1 MSRIAWLGVPS
12 AWVATGVCNGV
23 FSPAA
28 VGAGGGA
35 RASREPDVQGRS
47 VAGRAQD
54 RDRSAKGLDPV
65 FEADEARAAAG
76 IGAAYAIVAD
86 REGEGAVTAVRAHVD
101 YRGLRVL
108 GGVGER
114 LRRDVITGRLNL
126 LPQPRAEI
134 KVEFDR
140 HRGAPG
146 QCL

>member
-28 VGAGGGA
+28 VRAGHGA

-65 FEADEARAAAG
+65 FEADDARAAAG

-86 REGEGAVTAVRAHVD
+86 REGEGAVTPVRAQAVD
-101 YRGLRVL
+101 PALAAL
-108 GGVGER
+108 GGVGEG
-114 LRRDVITGRLNL
+114 LQPDGIT
-126 LPQPRAEI
+126 
-134 KVEFDR
+134 
-140 HRGAPG
+140 
-146 QCL
+146 